1 MKRHFPL
8 LSILILLAL
17 AAPALATPALAADAL
32 LIASGAG
39 YKTVVEA
46 LATAFT
52 KETGVP
58 VERIYGNMAQI
69 MGQAQN
75 SGKVDLVVGEAS
87 FLTAS
92 TLPLGETTSMGV
104 GRLVLAWPKG
114 KPEPSDLKAPAV
126 GRIAIADPKKAI
138 YGKAAMEYLER
149 SGQHAALKDKVL
161 IVGTVPQV
169 FTYLSAGEVD
179 AGFLNLTQVL
189 AVKEQLGG
197 YREMDAALYAPIA
210 IACFQLKT
218 APNSAAARDFARFL
232 GAEKAK
238 AILAAHGL

>member
-1 MKRHFPL
+1 MNRH
-8 LSILILLAL
+8 LSILSALIVLIL
-17 AAPALATPALAADAL
+17 AAPAMAADSL
-32 LIASGAG
+32 LITSGAG

-52 KETGVP
+52 TESGVP

-75 SGKVDLVVGEAS
+75 SGKVDLVVGEES
-87 FLTAS
+87 FLRAS
-92 TLPLGETTSMGV
+92 SLPLDDATPMGV

-169 FTYLSAGEVD
+169 FTYLSTGEVD

-197 YREMDAALYAPIA
+197 YREMDATLYAPIA
-210 IACFQLKT
+210 ITCFQLKT
-218 APNSAAARDFARFL
+218 APNSAAATDFARFL
-232 GAEKAK
+232 GSEKAK
-238 AILAAHGL
+238 SILAAHGL

>member
-1 MKRHFPL
+1 MNRH
-8 LSILILLAL
+8 LSILSALIVLIL
-17 AAPALATPALAADAL
+17 AAPAMAADSL
-32 LIASGAG
+32 LITSGAG

-52 KETGVP
+52 TESGVP

-75 SGKVDLVVGEAS
+75 SGKVDLVVGEESFVHAS
-87 FLTAS
+87 S
-92 TLPLGETTSMGV
+92 LPLDDATPMGV

-126 GRIAIADPKKAI
+126 GRIAIAEPKKAI

-149 SGQHAALKDKVL
+149 SGQHAVLKDKVL

-169 FTYLSAGEVD
+169 FTYLSTGEVD

-189 AVKEQLGG
+189 TVKEQLGG
-197 YREMDAALYAPIA
+197 YRELDAALYAPIA
-210 IACFQLKT
+210 ITCFQLKT
-218 APNSAAARDFARFL
+218 APNSAAATDFARFL
-232 GAEKAK
+232 GSEKAK
-238 AILAAHGL
+238 SILAAHGL

>member
-1 MKRHFPL
+1 MKRHL
-8 LSILILLAL
+8 QILSILILLAL
-17 AAPALATPALAADAL
+17 AAPALAADAL

-52 KETGVP
+52 QESGTP
-58 VERIYGNMAQI
+58 VERIHGNMAQI

-75 SGKVDLVVGEAS
+75 SGKVDLMVGEAS

-92 TLPLGETTSMGV
+92 PLPLGEATPMGV

-114 KPEPSDLKAPAV
+114 KPEPSDLNAPAV
-126 GRIAIADPKKAI
+126 GRIAIPDQKSAI

-149 SGQHAALKDKVL
+149 SKQLDALKDKLLV
-161 IVGTVPQV
+161 VGTVPQV
-169 FTYLSAGEVD
+169 FTYLSTGEVD

-189 AVKEQLGG
+189 AVKDQLGG
-197 YREMDAALYAPIA
+197 YRELDAALYAPIA

-218 APNSAAARDFARFL
+218 APNPAAATDFARFL
-232 GAEKAK
+232 WTEKAK
-238 AILAAHGL
+238 SILAAHGL

>member
-1 MKRHFPL
+1 MNRH
-8 LSILILLAL
+8 LSILSALIVLIL
-17 AAPALATPALAADAL
+17 AAPAMAADSL
-32 LIASGAG
+32 LITSGAG

-52 KETGVP
+52 TESGVP

-75 SGKVDLVVGEAS
+75 SGKVDLVVGEESFVHAS
-87 FLTAS
+87 S
-92 TLPLGETTSMGV
+92 LPLDDATPMGV

-126 GRIAIADPKKAI
+126 GRIAIAEPKKAI

-169 FTYLSAGEVD
+169 FTYLSTGEVD

-189 AVKEQLGG
+189 TVKEQLGG
-197 YREMDAALYAPIA
+197 YRELDAALYAPIA
-210 IACFQLKT
+210 ITCFQLKT
-218 APNSAAARDFARFL
+218 APNSAAATDFARFL
-232 GAEKAK
+232 GSEKAK
-238 AILAAHGL
+238 SILAAHGL